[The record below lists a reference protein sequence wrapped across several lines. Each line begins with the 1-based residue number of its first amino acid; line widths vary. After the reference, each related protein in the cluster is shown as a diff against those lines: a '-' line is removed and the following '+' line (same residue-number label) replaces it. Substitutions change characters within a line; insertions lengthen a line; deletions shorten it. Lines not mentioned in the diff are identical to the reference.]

1 MARIIGPLPTSAT
14 GVKLFTGS
22 KARPVCTAAL
32 VVKDDE
38 TITRVWPSGAAF
50 AASPAP
56 TDPPAPERLSTITG
70 LPSVSASRLPIARA
84 KMSFEPPGGYGT
96 MNWMGLDGN
105 VACARAGL
113 QAAASARMTA
123 SRRNREMALTCS
135 PFVASVASLLP

>member
-22 KARPVCTAAL
+22 KARPVWTAAL

-38 TITRVWPSGAAF
+38 TITRVCPSGAAF

-56 TDPPAPERLSTITG
+56 TDPPAPERLSTMTG
-70 LPSVSASRLPIARA
+70 LPNDSARRLPMARA

-96 MNWMGLDGN
+96 MNWIGFDGK
-105 VACARAGL
+105 VAWARAGR
-113 QAAASARMTA
+113 QAA
-123 SRRNREMALTCS
+123 
-135 PFVASVASLLP
+135 